1 MRWRKIMPMLPKLI
15 DNMRVRL
22 GDTLKT
28 IMPNYKSLSIATG
41 YWDLPGT
48 AELIDLLKNYDS
60 IRLLIG
66 QEPMSFRY
74 QQQLKLDFNKPDALF
89 PGEDFKSDL
98 EKEGMFDDRDKLQRT
113 VELLAELIK
122 DKKLEVKGYKKTT
135 LHA

>member
-1 MRWRKIMPMLPKLI
+1 MPMLPKLI

-74 QQQLKLDFNKPDALF
+74 QQQLKLDFNKPDAL
-89 PGEDFKSDL
+89 
-98 EKEGMFDDRDKLQRT
+98 
-113 VELLAELIK
+113 
-122 DKKLEVKGYKKTT
+122 
-135 LHA
+135 